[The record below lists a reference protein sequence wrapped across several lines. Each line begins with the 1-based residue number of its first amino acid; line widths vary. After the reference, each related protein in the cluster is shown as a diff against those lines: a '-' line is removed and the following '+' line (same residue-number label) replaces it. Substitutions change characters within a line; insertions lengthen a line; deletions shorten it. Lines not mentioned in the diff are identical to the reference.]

1 MANRALGINQAGFRG
16 PPSSSNTASSEF
28 QNKSRTP
35 RFKVI
40 LDGHIAPNLIQK
52 DVAVQLAK
60 LTHTSTLHATQLLAG
75 KPTTIK
81 SDVSLDTAQ
90 RCLITLLEIGA
101 IAHIEPISTLI
112 PPPAAV
118 ANHMDQANSNKAVS
132 FSSTP
137 KVSRHTPNTD
147 SLKIAQER
155 TEPVGDRR
163 HRVSPSADGSAKPAE
178 PSVPHGVTDSVNR
191 SSAPTIPL
199 QTLSVKEIRDAINVH
214 AVRARPRNLID
225 RISLYV
231 ITACA
236 LSLPFFYLASLM
248 AAIFALQWHILSN
261 IDWLTS
267 TNSSFTAILY
277 IFPILAGTPMI
288 FLMAKP
294 IIAPTE
300 ANDPSIPADIVK
312 DAPILA
318 LVESVS
324 MAMGTRA
331 PLVVHFTLTASI
343 TVESRPGLMRYLWDR
358 PIVTIGLP
366 LVGEL
371 KTKQLVHL
379 LAAELVRFS
388 RHHSFGLLR
397 LLEQVHAFLYQSA
410 YETDAWDANL
420 DRLIQ
425 RSTDFTVIALLG
437 VKGLIAITRL
447 PMALLSQ
454 TCQLLVSRKIMNAT
468 LDADR
473 YACQISGT
481 EDARSA
487 LTRQY
492 FLNAAERLVIEDLRH
507 AVQIGERIDNITT
520 AVLQKAKSLPL
531 HVINHIKRSAN
542 RPKDGSLCV
551 YPSLS
556 RRITALSAYATPS
569 IVQLAN
575 PAIETLPR
583 YDALNNELS
592 RFFYDQFRIRSG
604 YAQQRTTQS
613 ISQNPDDHQRALLR
627 KYFCGT
633 FRGDRFFVPHV
644 TSKLNATATLGLA
657 NAIRNAIR
665 DMRTVRSKVS
675 EETNALTQAEKLE
688 HLAIQRLGLVLQ
700 ARVNYSDKGTRRMI
714 LGRIE
719 SLKSLYAAQNALNKL
734 LEQAQKIHHHPRKE
748 RSTDP
753 EVRQLLK
760 GCRDSYVT
768 LLGLLVKG
776 TYPFTGGNNPAHI
789 LSYFQHHASAP
800 DEFTACTENCLA
812 SVNAIAR
819 NIRVLY
825 RNIIVSLL
833 EIASETEKELGVAY
847 GQSSVNTELG
857 YPPNILGAS
866 A

>member
-1 MANRALGINQAGFRG
+1 MVKRAFGINQTSFRG
-16 PPSSSNTASSEF
+16 PSSSSNKASLGSHDK
-28 QNKSRTP
+28 NRTP

-40 LDGHIAPNLIQK
+40 LEGHIAPNLVQK
-52 DVAVQLAK
+52 NVIIQLAK
-60 LTHTSTLHATQLLAG
+60 LTHTSTPHATQLLAG

-81 SDVSLDTAQ
+81 SDVSLDVAQ
-90 RCLITLLEIGA
+90 RCLITLLEIGV

-112 PPPAAV
+112 QSPDSISENIENAGSIEATPIPAPPRVPRDNPKSSSIKEANEHAQISGDRHDHLLPAADKSATAV
-118 ANHMDQANSNKAVS
+118 ATPISFDVADPVNH
-132 FSSTP
+132 ST
-137 KVSRHTPNTD
+137 R
-147 SLKIAQER
+147 
-155 TEPVGDRR
+155 
-163 HRVSPSADGSAKPAE
+163 
-178 PSVPHGVTDSVNR
+178 
-191 SSAPTIPL
+191 
-199 QTLSVKEIRDAINVH
+199 TLSVKEIRDAINVQSI
-214 AVRARPRNLID
+214 RARPRNIIN
-225 RISLYV
+225 RTSLYIIAV
-231 ITACA
+231 FA

-261 IDWLTS
+261 TDWLTS

-277 IFPILAGTPMI
+277 FFPILAGTPLI

-294 IIAPTE
+294 IIAPAE
-300 ANDPSIPADIVK
+300 ASDPSFPADIVK

-324 MAMGTRA
+324 MAMGTRV
-331 PLVVHFTLTASI
+331 PLAVHFSLTALI

-366 LVGEL
+366 LIGEL
-371 KTKQLVHL
+371 KTKQLAHL
-379 LAAELVRFS
+379 LATELVRFS

-397 LLEQVHAFLYQSA
+397 LLEQVHAFLYHAA

-473 YACQISGT
+473 YACQLSGT

-507 AVQIGERIDNITT
+507 AVQIGHRIDNIAM

-531 HVINHIKRSAN
+531 HVINQIKRSASGPN
-542 RPKDGSLCV
+542 DGPLCV

-556 RRITALSAYATPS
+556 RRIAALSTYATPP
-569 IVQLAN
+569 IIQLAN
-575 PAIETLPR
+575 PAVEIMPR
-583 YDALNNELS
+583 FEALTNELS

-604 YAQQRTTQS
+604 YVQQRTVQL
-613 ISQNPDDHQRALLR
+613 ISQNPNEHQRALLR

-633 FRGDRFFVPHV
+633 FRSDRFFVPHV
-644 TSKLNATATLGLA
+644 AAKLNATATLGLA
-657 NAIRNAIR
+657 NAIRNVIR
-665 DMRTVRSKVS
+665 DMRTVRSTITG
-675 EETNALTQAEKLE
+675 EDNAILQTEVLE
-688 HLAIQRLGLVLQ
+688 QMAIQRLGFVLQ
-700 ARVNYSDKGTRRMI
+700 ARINYSDKATRRMI

-719 SLKSLYAAQNALNKL
+719 SLKSLYAAQYALNTL
-734 LEQAQKIHHHPRKE
+734 LDQAQEIHRHPRKE
-748 RSTDP
+748 KPTDP
-753 EVRQLLK
+753 EIRHLLK
-760 GCRDSYVT
+760 ACRDTYVK

-776 TYPFTGGNNPAHI
+776 TYPFTGGCNPAHI
-789 LSYFQHHASAP
+789 LSYFQHHAGAP
-800 DEFTACTENCLA
+800 DEFTNSAEQCLA

-833 EIASETEKELGVAY
+833 EIANETEKELGVAY
-847 GQSSVNTELG
+847 GQSSRNTEIG
-857 YPPNILGAS
+857 FPPNVLGAG